1 MSSFLQKGVAHVLYV
16 INYKRRNTLFDEDI
30 LKYLN
35 VTKYVSVYHITNNH
49 LGPNNSIDIQVFV
62 NSLYKAICTIACNR
76 TTIDR
81 SSKDTCLYGVDMS
94 CTQNKCKYNK
104 SMLELTSMDMIN
116 SVTIERNLLHCLDI
130 PKRRLQ
136 NFAFVVNPI

>member
-1 MSSFLQKGVAHVLYV
+1 MSQFVIVPAKRGCTCFVCYKLQTA
-16 INYKRRNTLFDEDI
+16 
-30 LKYLN
+30 KYF
-35 VTKYVSVYHITNNH
+35 VRWRYTKVPECNKICVRY
-49 LGPNNSIDIQVFV
+49 NSIDIQVFV
-62 NSLYKAICTIACNR
+62 SSLYKSICTIACNR

-136 NFAFVVNPI
+136 NFSFVVNPT

>member
-1 MSSFLQKGVAHVLYV
+1 MSVDHRNPV
-16 INYKRRNTLFDEDI
+16 ICKFFYKT
-30 LKYLN
+30 
-35 VTKYVSVYHITNNH
+35 
-49 LGPNNSIDIQVFV
+49 
-62 NSLYKAICTIACNR
+62 ICTIACNS
-76 TTIDR
+76 TTKDT

-136 NFAFVVNPI
+136 NFAFVVNLI

>member
-1 MSSFLQKGVAHVLYV
+1 MSQFVIVPAKRGYTCSVCYELQKAKYFLWGRYAEVPECNKIYV
-16 INYKRRNTLFDEDI
+16 RYFGD
-30 LKYLN
+30 
-35 VTKYVSVYHITNNH
+35 
-49 LGPNNSIDIQVFV
+49 NNSIDIQVFV

-116 SVTIERNLLHCLDI
+116 SVTIERNLLHSLDI

>member
-1 MSSFLQKGVAHVLYV
+1 MSQFVIVPAKRGYTCSVCYELQKAKYFLWGRYAEVPECNKIYV
-16 INYKRRNTLFDEDI
+16 RYNDRNPSICKFFYKT
-30 LKYLN
+30 
-35 VTKYVSVYHITNNH
+35 
-49 LGPNNSIDIQVFV
+49 
-62 NSLYKAICTIACNR
+62 ICTIACNS
-76 TTIDR
+76 TTKDT

>member
-1 MSSFLQKGVAHVLYV
+1 MSSFLQKGGCTCSICYELQKA
-16 INYKRRNTLFDEDI
+16 
-30 LKYLN
+30 KYF
-35 VTKYVSVYHITNNH
+35 VWWRYTKVPECNKKYFRWSYNH
-49 LGPNNSIDIQVFV
+49 SNPSICKFF
-62 NSLYKAICTIACNR
+62 YETICTIACNS
-76 TTIDR
+76 TTKDT
-81 SSKDTCLYGVDMS
+81 SSKDTCLYRVDMS

-104 SMLELTSMDMIN
+104 SMLELTSMDMTN